1 VIDLVRKHP
10 REWAV
15 LAAYVALLIVLAI
28 IKPAF
33 FHGEF
38 RDTAVTA
45 APVVVAAIGM
55 TFVILAR
62 QIDVSIGSQ
71 FSVCAILAGLIA
83 KGGVPM
89 PAVALITLSIGCAL
103 GAVNGVLVA
112 MLGLPSIVV
121 TLATMIILQQSL
133 IWGRQGASVQD
144 LGPNFQWFGFSQAA
158 GEWVLVGSAALATI
172 IFATI
177 ARRFPAGR
185 AVYAVGSDAEAA
197 RLAGVQPRRVVFFV
211 FVLMGALT
219 AAAALLNA
227 VRFPQVDA
235 NANTGLELSVIA
247 AVVVGGTAIS
257 GGRGTL
263 IGSVIGVALLATI
276 GPALVFLHLQAQ
288 WEKALQGAIILAA
301 VASDRLFTRKT

>member
-1 VIDLVRKHP
+1 
-10 REWAV
+10 
-15 LAAYVALLIVLAI
+15 
-28 IKPAF
+28 
-33 FHGEF
+33 
-38 RDTAVTA
+38 
-45 APVVVAAIGM
+45 VVVAAIGM